1 MNKTVIVLDSSR
13 IKTHLECPEKFNIS
27 YRQHRRKTWVT
38 SQWKKDYSSQGT
50 YVHTL
55 LETYYNL
62 RALNPKMNS
71 LEHGTAALNL
81 FQSLKLAPKMKLP
94 PEFET
99 LVNVRFMQYVIKNS
113 LGDYNPLVRNGV
125 PAHEVRFSIKL
136 YEDESVIFILEGR
149 IDLLCTV
156 GIQGN
161 TVKAFIDHKTQER
174 TSEMYEWT
182 PQTLSY
188 ALATGFNYGG
198 FNYFG
203 LQQKYDEKTT
213 LHRDFFF
220 IPDWKIAH
228 WKKYIIEEVYW
239 RVYKETKNTDVHE
252 SFTGKDDYI
261 WPQNWLTCA
270 GPDLKRAC
278 EFSEVCNAETPELRQ
293 LIKRQFTHVVPA
305 WSPWNE

>member
-1 MNKTVIVLDSSR
+1 VSKTVIVLDSSR
-13 IKTHLECPEKFNIS
+13 IKTYLECPEKYNIS
-27 YRQHRRKTWVT
+27 YRQHRRKTWINP
-38 SQWKKDYSSQGT
+38 QWKKDYSGQGT
-50 YVHTL
+50 YVHAL

-62 RALNPKMNS
+62 RALNPSMNS
-71 LEHGTAALNL
+71 LQHGTAALNL

-99 LVNVRFMQYVIKNS
+99 LVNVRFTQYTIKNS
-113 LGDYNPLVRNGV
+113 LGDYQPLVHNGV

-136 YEDESVIFILEGR
+136 YEDENVIFILEGR
-149 IDLLCTV
+149 IDLLCRV
-156 GIQGN
+156 GVPAYG

-174 TSEMYEWT
+174 TSEMYEFT

-213 LHRDFFF
+213 LHRDFFY
-220 IPDWKIAH
+220 IPDWKIKQ
-228 WKKYIIEEVYW
+228 WKAYIIKEVYW
-239 RVYKETKNTDVHE
+239 PVANRIIQEAKYGE
-252 SFTGKDDYI
+252 SQADSFI
-261 WPQNWLTCA
+261 WPQRWLTCA

-278 EFSEVCNAETPELRQ
+278 DFSEICNAPTSELRE
-293 LIKRQFTHVVPA
+293 LIKRQFTHIVPA
-305 WSPWNE
+305 WSPWND